1 MPATAPCHLKEIDV
15 AMGYENVVIA
25 WYDATAQE
33 REYAEERLAARLPGA
48 TVRWHGEPLTAQ
60 TAGAESD
67 RVTHLSMFIH
77 SRVDAAT
84 LERFPALRG
93 VATRS
98 TGFDHI
104 DLAACAARDIQ
115 VSTVPRYG
123 ENTVA
128 EHTFA
133 LILDLSRNVH
143 KAYAR
148 TAAGDFSL
156 EGLIGFDL
164 KGRTL
169 GVIGVGSIGLHVI
182 RIARAFGMRVLA
194 YDLRPN
200 PLMAEVLDFTYASLE
215 DTLAQADIVTLH
227 APSIPSTY
235 HLINRDRLRLMKRGA
250 LLINTARGSLVD
262 TDALLQ
268 ALNEG
273 ILAGAGLD
281 VLEGEELITEDQALL
296 ARSEQH
302 ATEDQLRTVL
312 RANVLQRRPDVV
324 ITPHIAFY
332 SQEALH
338 RIMDTTV
345 DNLGAMADGAPQ
357 NTVKA

>member
-1 MPATAPCHLKEIDV
+1 MGHEDLAIACYDV
-15 AMGYENVVIA
+15 
-25 WYDATAQE
+25 TPQE
-33 REYAEERLAARLPGA
+33 REYLEQQLAERLPGA
-48 TVRWHGEPLTAQ
+48 AVFWHSEPLTAE
-60 TAGAESD
+60 TAGAESE
-67 RVTHLSMFIH
+67 RVTHLCVFIH
-77 SRVDAAT
+77 SRVDAAA
-84 LERFPALRG
+84 LARFPALRG

-104 DLAACAARDIQ
+104 DLTTCAARDIP

-148 TAAGDFSL
+148 TVAGNFSL
-156 EGLIGFDL
+156 EGLMGFDL

-182 RIARAFGMRVLA
+182 RIARAFGMRVVA
-194 YDLRPN
+194 YDVRPS

-215 DTLAQADIVTLH
+215 DTLTQADIVTLH
-227 APSIPSTY
+227 APSVPSTY
-235 HLINRDRLRLMKRGA
+235 HLINRERLRLMKRGA

-262 TDALLQ
+262 TEALLW
-268 ALNEG
+268 ALDEG

-296 ARSEQH
+296 ARSEQQV
-302 ATEDQLRTVL
+302 TEEQLRTVL
-312 RANVLQRRPDVV
+312 RANALLRRPDVV
-324 ITPHIAFY
+324 ITPHVAFY
-332 SQEALH
+332 SQEALR
-338 RIMDTTV
+338 RILDTTV
-345 DNLGAMADGAPQ
+345 GNLAAMVEGAPE
-357 NTVKA
+357 NLAKVRA

>member
-1 MPATAPCHLKEIDV
+1 MQ
-15 AMGYENVVIA
+15 YEDVVIA
-25 WYDATAQE
+25 CYDVTAQE
-33 REYAEERLAARLPGA
+33 REYLERQLMTRLPGA
-48 TVRWHGEPLTAQ
+48 TVFWHGEPLTAE
-60 TAGAESD
+60 TAGAE
-67 RVTHLSMFIH
+67 REQVTHLCVFIH
-77 SRVDAAT
+77 SRVDVAA
-84 LERFPALRG
+84 LNQFPALRG

-104 DLAACAARDIQ
+104 DLAACAARGIS

-156 EGLIGFDL
+156 EGLMGFDL

-169 GVIGVGSIGLHVI
+169 GVVGVGSIGLHVI
-182 RIARAFGMRVLA
+182 RIARAFGMQVVA
-194 YDLRPN
+194 YDVRPTT
-200 PLMAEVLDFTYASLE
+200 LMAEVLDFIYTSLE
-215 DTLAQADIVTLH
+215 DALAQADIVTLH
-227 APSIPSTY
+227 VPSLPSTY
-235 HLINRDRLRLMKRGA
+235 HLINRERLSLMKRGA

-262 TDALLQ
+262 TEAMLWALDQ
-268 ALNEG
+268 G

-281 VLEGEELITEDQALL
+281 VLEGEELITEDLALL
-296 ARSEQH
+296 ARSEQQ
-302 ATEDQLRTVL
+302 ATEEQLRTVL
-312 RANVLQRRPDVV
+312 RANALLRRPDVV

-332 SQEALH
+332 SLEALH
-338 RIMDTTV
+338 RILDTTV
-345 DNLGAMADGAPQ
+345 GNLGAMADGAPE

>member
-1 MPATAPCHLKEIDV
+1 
-15 AMGYENVVIA
+15 MGYDHLTIA

-33 REYAEERLAARLPGA
+33 RDYLEQRLATRLPGA
-48 TVRWHGEPLTAQ
+48 TVFWHDEPLTAW
-60 TAGAESD
+60 TAGSESE
-67 RVTHLSMFIH
+67 RVTHLSVFIH
-77 SRVDAAT
+77 SRVDAAA

-98 TGFDHI
+98 TGYEHI
-104 DLAACAARDIQ
+104 DLAACAARDIT

-148 TAAGDFSL
+148 TVAGNFSL

-194 YDLRPN
+194 YDVRPN
-200 PLMAEVLDFTYASLE
+200 PLIAEVLDFAYASLE

-227 APSIPSTY
+227 APALPSTY
-235 HLINRDRLRLMKRGA
+235 HLINRERLNLMKRGS

-262 TDALLQ
+262 TQALLQ

-296 ARSEQH
+296 AGAEKQ
-302 ATEDQLRTVL
+302 ATEEQLRAVL
-312 RANVLQRRPDVV
+312 RANVLLRRPDVV

-345 DNLGAMADGAPQ
+345 DNLAAMADGAPR
-357 NTVKA
+357 NMVTA

>member
-1 MPATAPCHLKEIDV
+1 MGNEDLTIACYDV
-15 AMGYENVVIA
+15 
-25 WYDATAQE
+25 TPQE
-33 REYAEERLAARLPGA
+33 REYLERKLAARLPGA
-48 TVRWHGEPLTAQ
+48 TLFWHSEPLTAE
-60 TAGAESD
+60 TAGAESE
-67 RVTHLSMFIH
+67 RVTHLCVFIH
-77 SRVDAAT
+77 SRVDAAA

-104 DLAACAARDIQ
+104 DLAACAARDIV

-148 TAAGDFSL
+148 TAAGDFRL
-156 EGLIGFDL
+156 EGLMGFDL

-182 RIARAFGMRVLA
+182 RIARAFGMRVVA
-194 YDLRPN
+194 YDVRPS

-227 APSIPSTY
+227 APSLPSTY
-235 HLINRDRLRLMKRGA
+235 HLINYDRLKLMKRGA
-250 LLINTARGSLVD
+250 MLINTARGTLVD
-262 TDALLQ
+262 SEALLR
-268 ALNEG
+268 ALDEG

-296 ARSEQH
+296 ARNDMQ
-302 ATEDQLRTVL
+302 ATEEQLRTVL
-312 RANVLQRRPDVV
+312 RANVLLRRPDVV
-324 ITPHIAFY
+324 FTPHIAFY
-332 SQEALH
+332 SQEALY
-338 RIMDTTV
+338 RILDTTV
-345 DNLGAMADGAPQ
+345 DDLGGMADGAPV
-357 NTVKA
+357 NTVHA

>member
-1 MPATAPCHLKEIDV
+1 
-15 AMGYENVVIA
+15 MGYEDLTIA
-25 WYDATAQE
+25 CYDVTPQE
-33 REYAEERLAARLPGA
+33 RAYLEQRLTERLPGA
-48 TVRWHGEPLTAQ
+48 TVFWHSEPLTAA
-60 TAGAESD
+60 TAGAESE
-67 RVTHLSMFIH
+67 RVTHLCVFIH
-77 SRVDAAT
+77 SRVDAAA

-104 DLAACAARDIQ
+104 DLATCEARGIA

-148 TAAGDFSL
+148 TAAGNFSL
-156 EGLIGFDL
+156 EGLMGFDL

-182 RIARAFGMRVLA
+182 RIARAFGMRVVA
-194 YDLRPN
+194 YDVRPS

-227 APSIPSTY
+227 APSVPSTY
-235 HLINRDRLRLMKRGA
+235 HLINHERLRLMKRGA

-262 TDALLQ
+262 TEALLR
-268 ALNEG
+268 ALDEG

-296 ARSEQH
+296 ARSEQQ
-302 ATEDQLRTVL
+302 ATEEQLRTVL
-312 RANVLQRRPDVV
+312 RANALLRRPDVV

-338 RIMDTTV
+338 RILDTTV
-345 DNLGAMADGAPQ
+345 ENLGAMADGAPQ
-357 NTVKA
+357 NLPKARA

>member
-1 MPATAPCHLKEIDV
+1 
-15 AMGYENVVIA
+15 MGYEDIKIA
-25 WYDATAQE
+25 WYDSAAQE
-33 REYAEERLAARLPGA
+33 REYLEQRLIARLPGA
-48 TVRWHGEPLTAQ
+48 AVFWHSEPLSARTV
-60 TAGAESD
+60 GAESAL
-67 RVTHLSMFIH
+67 VTHLSVFIH
-77 SRVDAAT
+77 SQLDAAT

-98 TGFDHI
+98 TGYEHI
-104 DLAACAARDIQ
+104 DLAACAARDIT

-128 EHTFA
+128 EHAFA

-148 TAAGDFSL
+148 TAVGDFSL

-169 GVIGVGSIGLHVI
+169 GVIGVGSVGLHVI
-182 RIARAFGMRVLA
+182 RIARAFGMRVVA
-194 YDLRPN
+194 YDVRPN

-215 DTLAQADIVTLH
+215 DTLAQSDIVTLH
-227 APSIPSTY
+227 APALPSTY
-235 HLINRDRLRLMKRGA
+235 HLINWERLKLMKRGA
-250 LLINTARGSLVD
+250 LLINTARGSLLD
-262 TDALLQ
+262 TEALLR

-296 ARSEQH
+296 AGSDKQ
-302 ATEDQLRTVL
+302 ATEEQLRAVL
-312 RANVLQRRPDVV
+312 RANVLLRRPDVV

-332 SQEALH
+332 SQEALR
-338 RIMDTTV
+338 RIMDTTL
-345 DNLGAMADGAPQ
+345 DNLAAMVAGAPQ
-357 NTVKA
+357 NTVTT

>member
-1 MPATAPCHLKEIDV
+1 MEYEDLTIACYDV
-15 AMGYENVVIA
+15 S
-25 WYDATAQE
+25 AQE
-33 REYAEERLAARLPGA
+33 RDYLEERLAARLPGA
-48 TVRWHGEPLTAQ
+48 TIILHGEPLTAE
-60 TAGAESD
+60 TAGPESE
-67 RVTHLSMFIH
+67 RVTHLCVFIH

-93 VATRS
+93 IATRS
-98 TGFDHI
+98 TGYDHI
-104 DLAACAARDIQ
+104 DLATCAARDIA

-143 KAYAR
+143 KAYER
-148 TAAGDFSL
+148 TAAGDFRL
-156 EGLIGFDL
+156 EGLMGFDL

-182 RIARAFGMRVLA
+182 RIARAFGMRVIA
-194 YDLRPN
+194 YDVRPS

-227 APSIPSTY
+227 APSLPSTY
-235 HLINRDRLRLMKRGA
+235 HLINRERLQLMKRGA

-262 TDALLQ
+262 TDALLW
-268 ALNEG
+268 ALNAG

-296 ARSEQH
+296 AGSEQH
-302 ATEDQLRTVL
+302 ATEEQLRTVL
-312 RANVLQRRPDVV
+312 RANALLRRPDVV
-324 ITPHIAFY
+324 ITPHIAFF
-332 SQEALH
+332 SQEALR
-338 RIMDTTV
+338 RILDTTV
-345 DNLGAMADGAPQ
+345 SNLGAMADGTPENLA
-357 NTVKA
+357 KARA